1 MPPMERIVLVER
13 KHRRERETLGPLFLQ
28 GRALGPPNIE
38 LFLQMRN
45 YNEMVKRIQSTFILE
60 VI

>member
-13 KHRRERETLGPLFLQ
+13 KQQRERETLGPLFLQ

-38 LFLQMRN
+38 IFLQIRN
-45 YNEMVKRIQSTFILE
+45 
-60 VI
+60 

>member
-13 KHRRERETLGPLFLQ
+13 KHQREREIMGPLFLQ

-38 LFLQMRN
+38 LFLQVTN
-45 YNEMVKRIQSTFILE
+45 
-60 VI
+60 

>member
-13 KHRRERETLGPLFLQ
+13 KHQRESETLGPLFLQ

-38 LFLQMRN
+38 IFLQVTN
-45 YNEMVKRIQSTFILE
+45 YNEMVKRIQSTFTQE
-60 VI
+60 VM